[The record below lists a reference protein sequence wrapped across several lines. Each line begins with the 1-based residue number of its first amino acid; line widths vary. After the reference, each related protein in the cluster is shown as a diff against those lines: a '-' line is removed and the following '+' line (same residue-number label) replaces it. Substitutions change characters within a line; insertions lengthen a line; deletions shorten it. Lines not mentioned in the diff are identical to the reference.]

1 MNKLLSV
8 LITIL
13 LICVILFIITGCFAI
28 YTTIMKLM

>member
-1 MNKLLSV
+1 MNKLLTALLV
-8 LITIL
+8 IL